1 MAEIKLT
8 PNQLHRID
16 QVQGF
21 LRDLAH
27 LKRLVAEL
35 ESQRAA
41 KPVVLQRISSQI
53 SREFSQ
59 MRQRAI
65 SANIGTIADV
75 AGALSTM
82 AGRSQGFVMKL
93 RGLNDG
99 IASLSMQLD
108 HALKDAMTPEKRP
121 SGTATPPEAGG

>member
-1 MAEIKLT
+1 MAELKLT
-8 PNQLHRID
+8 PNQLRRIEEI
-16 QVQGF
+16 QGY
-21 LRDLAH
+21 LRNLDH

-65 SANIGTIADV
+65 SANIGTVADV

-93 RGLNDG
+93 RGLHDG

-108 HALKDAMTPEKRP
+108 HALKDAATPERRE
-121 SGTATPPEAGG
+121 SGQATPPEPK